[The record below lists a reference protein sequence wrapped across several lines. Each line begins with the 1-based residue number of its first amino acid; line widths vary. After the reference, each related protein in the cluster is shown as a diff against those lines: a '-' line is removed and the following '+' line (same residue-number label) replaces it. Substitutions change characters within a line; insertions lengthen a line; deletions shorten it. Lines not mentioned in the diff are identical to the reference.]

1 MKINYRRC
9 ISCKKTASK
18 EEFWRVVRISNSS
31 EIALEQGIG
40 RSAYICPN
48 SDCLEKAQRKNLLKR
63 ALRIMVPGQIYDLLQ
78 RRLTT
83 EI

>member
-18 EEFWRVVRISNSS
+18 EEFWRVVRIPNSS
-31 EIALEQGIG
+31 EISLEQRIG

-78 RRLTT
+78 RRLTK

>member
-18 EEFWRVVRISNSS
+18 EEFWRVVRIPNSH
-31 EIALEQGIG
+31 EITLAQVIG

-48 SDCLEKAQRKNLLKR
+48 SDCLQKARRKNLLKR
-63 ALRIMVPGQIYDLLQ
+63 ALRVMVPAQIYDLLLK
-78 RRLTT
+78 RLAA